1 MPLEPQDFPYEVQV
15 AFFIYDLLPDN
26 WEGMNGVFL
35 GKDLTTIEYMFD
47 LYEVEDRKTVFY
59 FFRIYENL
67 QMNKINTERENKRLA
82 EERRQKAK
90 NATSGVKRR

>member
-15 AFFIYDLLPDN
+15 AFFMYDLLPDV

-35 GKDLTTIEYMFD
+35 GKNLSTIEYMFD
-47 LYEVEDRKTVFY
+47 LYEIEDRKTVFY

-67 QMNKINTERENKRLA
+67 QIDKINTENENKRLA

-90 NATSGVKRR
+90 GAASGVRKN

>member
-15 AFFIYDLLPDN
+15 AFFIYDILPDI

-35 GKDLTTIEYMFD
+35 GKDLNTIEYMFD
-47 LYEVEDRKTVFY
+47 LYEVEDRKNVFY

-67 QMNKINTERENKRLA
+67 QMNKINTDRENKKVA
-82 EERRQKAK
+82 EERRHKAK
-90 NATSGVKRR
+90 SASGVKRR